1 MGFPSEKELKAVRKK
16 LSKVEPSRTLP
27 KNASKVDTLKYKVCE
42 RFVVFLIENKLTQ
55 VQLAKKLK
63 VSPAR
68 VNEIIK
74 YRIDLY
80 TLDKL
85 IELADRLSLDIKLK
99 VA

>member
-1 MGFPSEKELKAVRKK
+1 MGFPTENELKAVRAK
-16 LSKVEPSRTLP
+16 LEKVEPSHALP
-27 KNASKVDTLKYKVCE
+27 KNASKADMIKYKICE
-42 RFVVFLIENKLTQ
+42 KFVVYLMKSKMTQ

-68 VNEIIK
+68 INEIIK

-85 IELADRLSLDIKLK
+85 IELADRLDLDFEIK